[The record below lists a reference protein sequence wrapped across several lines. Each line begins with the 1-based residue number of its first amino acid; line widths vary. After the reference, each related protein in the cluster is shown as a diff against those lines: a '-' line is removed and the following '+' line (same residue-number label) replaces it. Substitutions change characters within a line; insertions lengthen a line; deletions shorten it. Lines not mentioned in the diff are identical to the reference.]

1 METKIFLGLIL
12 SILLII
18 LISIVLVFCLGCH
31 KYIKVYP
38 EPKSKNKFIIS
49 V

>member
-1 METKIFLGLIL
+1 METKTIIGLIL
-12 SILLII
+12 SIILII
-18 LISIVLVFCLGCH
+18 LISLVLVFCFGCN

>member
-1 METKIFLGLIL
+1 METKTIIGLIL

-18 LISIVLVFCLGCH
+18 LISIILIFCLGSH

-38 EPKSKNKFIIS
+38 EPKPKNKFIIS

>member
-1 METKIFLGLIL
+1 METKTIIGLIL
-12 SILLII
+12 SIILII
-18 LISIVLVFCLGCH
+18 LISIILVFCLGCH
-31 KYIKVYP
+31 KVIKVYP